1 MLYFTDFLEK
11 HANSFALSGKYGTS
25 PTFIKM
31 DFLA

>member
-1 MLYFTDFLEK
+1 MLYFTNFIEK
-11 HANSFALSGKYGTS
+11 YTNLFALSGKYGTS